1 MLSDNL
7 TTKRDFIYCNFTS
20 ENVKDMY
27 MDTNFN
33 IIDIEKYKLK

>member
-1 MLSDNL
+1 MSDNL
-7 TTKRDFIYCNFTS
+7 NTKRDLIYVNLTS

-27 MDTNFN
+27 MDKDFN